1 MYISKTYFL
10 GYEIFS
16 LQQSL
21 WDIEQRMNVND
32 ELRMGKEVVMT
43 YFKVLTQYL
52 PGGTEENHKEP
63 QSWKVPSRPR
73 IIYGTYK
80 YKAAML
86 FDCDIW

>member
-1 MYISKTYFL
+1 
-10 GYEIFS
+10 
-16 LQQSL
+16 
-21 WDIEQRMNVND
+21 
-32 ELRMGKEVVMT
+32 MT